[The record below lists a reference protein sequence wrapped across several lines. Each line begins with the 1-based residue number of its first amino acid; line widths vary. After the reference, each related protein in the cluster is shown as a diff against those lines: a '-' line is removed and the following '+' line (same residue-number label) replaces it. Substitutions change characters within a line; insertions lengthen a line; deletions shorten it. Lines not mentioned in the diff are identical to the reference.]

1 MIGFFIR
8 CLLALASL
16 SFNVILFI
24 NGSWG
29 WGISLIF
36 VTAIIILS
44 FFRNE
49 QMILALNQMR
59 IGNNEKAKKYI
70 NRITAPQFMP
80 RRQHAYVLYLK
91 AVMNAQDLGFANSEL
106 LLRKALALGLR
117 TAEDNAV
124 SRMHLSSICAQTGR
138 KAEAVSLLAEAK
150 KLDKSGM
157 MKDQIKM
164 MQQQLQMAPSKN
176 QMRMAQMMGGRKKS
190 PKSR

>member
-16 SFNVILFI
+16 SFNVVLFI

-190 PKSR
+190 PKMR

>member
-190 PKSR
+190 PKMR